1 MAKKRDTIAFSMSFL
16 DIMSCGFGAVI
27 LIFIVIQHSTES
39 TPPALATDIKD
50 AVLAMER
57 EVKDSKENMI
67 ELKNTVENK
76 NDEIVTTAGVIRQ
89 IIQEIES
96 LQKTIAED
104 QDDGIDQTAAIEALK
119 AEIKELEEEAA
130 ALEGSVS
137 GDEDSGSS
145 TRSFVGNG
153 DRQYVTGINL
163 GGEHILI
170 LLDSSSSML
179 EETIVN
185 IIRRRILPADQ
196 IRQSEKWL
204 RAIRTVEWILAN
216 VPKKANIQLAVFNT
230 AAKLVTREE
239 KWLEAIDKTNIDKLV
254 TDLKQVTPTG
264 GTSLH
269 QAFALAAKMIPEPD
283 SIFLITDGLPTMGF
297 DTETKGLVTSRQRV
311 SFFANSVEILP
322 PSASVNVILF
332 PMEGDPLATSSYWR
346 LVQATGGSFISPSKD
361 WP

>member
-185 IIRRRILPADQ
+185 IIRRRILPAEQ

-216 VPKKANIQLAVFNT
+216 VTKKANIQLAVFNT
-230 AAKLVTREE
+230 EAKLVTREE

-297 DTETKGLVTSRQRV
+297 DTESKGLVTCLLYTFDAADDLLSVDSAVSRT
-311 SFFANSVEILP
+311 I
-322 PSASVNVILF
+322 
-332 PMEGDPLATSSYWR
+332 
-346 LVQATGGSFISPSKD
+346 
-361 WP
+361 

>member
-1 MAKKRDTIAFSMSFL
+1 
-16 DIMSCGFGAVI
+16 IMSCGFGAVI

-204 RAIRTVEWILAN
+204 R
-216 VPKKANIQLAVFNT
+216 
-230 AAKLVTREE
+230 
-239 KWLEAIDKTNIDKLV
+239 
-254 TDLKQVTPTG
+254 
-264 GTSLH
+264 
-269 QAFALAAKMIPEPD
+269 
-283 SIFLITDGLPTMGF
+283 
-297 DTETKGLVTSRQRV
+297 
-311 SFFANSVEILP
+311 
-322 PSASVNVILF
+322 
-332 PMEGDPLATSSYWR
+332 
-346 LVQATGGSFISPSKD
+346 
-361 WP
+361 

>member
-1 MAKKRDTIAFSMSFL
+1 MAKKRDSIAFSMSFL

-39 TPPALATDIKD
+39 TPPEAATDIKD

-57 EVKDSKENMI
+57 EIEDSKENMI
-67 ELKNTVENK
+67 ELKNTVEDK
-76 NDEIVTTAGVIRQ
+76 DDDIVTTAGVIRQ
-89 IIQEIES
+89 IIQDIQS
-96 LQKTIAED
+96 LQQTIAED

-185 IIRRRILPADQ
+185 IIRRRILPPEQ
-196 IRQSEKWL
+196 IRESEKWK

-216 VPKKANIQLAVFNT
+216 VPKKSNIQLATFNT
-230 AAKLVTREE
+230 EAKLLTKDEE
-239 KWLEAIDKTNIDKLV
+239 WLEAIDKASIDELV
-254 TDLKQVTPTG
+254 TELKQVTPIG

-269 QAFALAAKMIPEPD
+269 PAFSLAAKMTPEPD

-297 DTETKGLVTSRQRV
+297 DTDTKGLVTSRQRV
-311 SFFANSVEILP
+311 AFFADSVRILP
-322 PSASVNVILF
+322 PSASINVILF

-346 LVQATGGSFISPSKD
+346 LIQASGGSFISPSED